1 MKSQDI
7 QVFPNP
13 NNGNFN
19 IQFYSENPS
28 ITTSKMTI
36 FNARGSVVYEKTFN
50 INSGIHIIS
59 INENL
64 KKGFYVINLEIEGI
78 PFQPKR
84 IIVN

>member
-1 MKSQDI
+1 MNSQDI

-19 IQFYSENPS
+19 IQFYSENSS

-36 FNARGSVVYEKTFN
+36 FNARGSVVSEKAFN

-64 KKGFYVINLEIEGI
+64 KKGFYVINLEMEGI

-84 IIVN
+84 FIVN